1 MASESAHPEDIRYVS
16 GVTGPGDPNAKTTPL
31 PTDSM
36 DPKVPQEN
44 ALLLGK
50 FKTQEDLANAYV
62 ELEKAFHKKGKS
74 VDATAHEPSAKSETA
89 SSEENEDDDVSDEV
103 GDVLSVAGLDYTK
116 LADEYAANGRLSD
129 SSYAALKK
137 AGIPKGLVDS
147 YISGQEAA
155 LARERETAEAAATEL
170 KGLAGGEDGYAA
182 LVSWAGNTLSEDEI
196 TAFNTA
202 VNSGNKA
209 LAAMAIRG
217 LVDTY
222 SREVGSSPIFI
233 GGAAAEDADI
243 FNSTHEMTAA
253 MSDPRYTKDPH
264 YRRQVEAKVVRSR
277 LRQNG
282 RR

>member
-62 ELEKAFHKKGKS
+62 ELEKAFHKKGNG
-74 VDATAHEPSAKSETA
+74 VDDSGPSAKSEATF
-89 SSEENEDDDVSDEV
+89 SEENEDDVSDEV